1 MPRLEQLHHTKNC
14 AKRKKTTRQE
24 RFLLKRLT
32 WEPKEWLGKQVLWYV
47 TYSPYG
53 CFCSLWGS
61 LIYVAC
67 MFCDIPIQCI
77 ILPVCFCLLWL
88 WCKHGCPMVAYSWD
102 LTAPLV
108 GITSWQVIFVVDASG
123 SMALNRMQNAKGAAL
138 KLLAESYT
146 SRDQVHIYLHGAYPA
161 SHLELCLP
169 LGHIL
174 FVFVVMCIICIPV
187 PSMLRLT
194 LTGLSLCF
202 VICVRFQLF
211 LFVEIML
218 RFCYRHQDL

>member
-1 MPRLEQLHHTKNC
+1 M
-14 AKRKKTTRQE
+14 
-24 RFLLKRLT
+24 
-32 WEPKEWLGKQVLWYV
+32 
-47 TYSPYG
+47 
-53 CFCSLWGS
+53 
-61 LIYVAC
+61 
-67 MFCDIPIQCI
+67 
-77 ILPVCFCLLWL
+77 
-88 WCKHGCPMVAYSWD
+88 
-102 LTAPLV
+102 
-108 GITSWQVIFVVDASG
+108 DASG

-146 SRDQVHIYLHGAYPA
+146 SRDQVHIYLHDAYPA

-174 FVFVVMCIICIPV
+174 FVFVVMCVVCIPR
-187 PSMLRLT
+187 PSMLR